1 MDRASDFGS
10 DGCGFESRRGRLYL
24 GVNNKITPTCEGCH
38 YFNHF
43 LGAIRVQPGS
53 IRLIKFNLNW
63 RDNIRHELSR
73 FILSVW

>member
-1 MDRASDFGS
+1 
-10 DGCGFESRRGRLYL
+10 
-24 GVNNKITPTCEGCH
+24 
-38 YFNHF
+38 